1 MDEKKEQKI
10 PQGPGKGPNGKGGP
24 GGRRGRPMEKPKNA
38 GKTLKRLIR
47 YMGAYKLQLIV
58 VVLCIIVN
66 AAATAVGM
74 YMLKPIL
81 NDYIIPYIGQQN
93 PDLSHFYSLLILGV
107 FIFAGASL
115 ASWLNSR
122 IMLTICSSTLFRI
135 RTELFDHL
143 EKLPIKYFDKNTHG
157 ELMSRFTNDCDTLR
171 DMLTQV
177 VPRFLSTVLSVT
189 TTFVMMLVLS
199 PILTLLVIVC
209 IIVMVAATGIVGKYS
224 GAAFREQQKN
234 LGKVNGYIEE
244 FIEGQK
250 VVKVFNR
257 EEVSKDEFAALND
270 ALCASGT
277 RANKLVNILGP
288 LMNNMGH
295 INYALTAIAGCL
307 LIIAGRMDIGT
318 IASFL
323 QYSSGF
329 TRPVTEVAQLFNSV
343 LNALAGSERIFNVID
358 EAPESDEGYVT
369 LVNANILPDGT
380 ITEAFLPT
388 GEWAWKHPHQDGS
401 ETTYQPLKGEVQ
413 FDEVTFGYVPEKT
426 VLHDIVMTAKP
437 GEKIALVG
445 STGSG
450 KTTITNL
457 INRFYDVPAGADG
470 EGASKIRYD
479 GINIGKIKKADLRR
493 SLGMVLQDTHLFT
506 GTIADNIR
514 FGKLDAS
521 QTEIENAAKLANAD
535 YFIRHL
541 PQGYDTVITGDGGN
555 LSQGQRQLL
564 AIARAA
570 IADPPV
576 LILDEATSSIDTRTE
591 KLIEKGMDSL
601 MKGRTV
607 FVIAHRLSTVRNA
620 DQILVLE
627 EGRIIEHG
635 NHDELIEQKG
645 KYYQLYTGS
654 FAENS

>member
-1 MDEKKEQKI
+1 MAEMKEEKF
-10 PQGPGKGPNGKGGP
+10 PQGNGPKGKGGP
-24 GGRRGRPMEKPKNA
+24 GGRGRGRPMEKPKNA
-38 GKTLKRLIR
+38 GKTLKRLIS
-47 YMGAYKLQLIV
+47 YMSEYKLQLFI

-81 NDYIIPYIGQQN
+81 NDYIIPLIGQQN
-93 PDLSHFYSLLILGV
+93 PDLSHFLHLLILGV
-107 FIFAGASL
+107 FIFAGAAL

-122 IMLTICSSTLFRI
+122 IMLVICSSTLFRI

-143 EKLPIKYFDKNTHG
+143 EKLPIKYFDKYTHG

-177 VPRFLSTVLSVT
+177 VPRFLSTVLTVT
-189 TTFVMMLVLS
+189 TTFIMMLILS

-234 LGKVNGYIEE
+234 MGRVNGYIEE

-257 EEVSKDEFAALND
+257 EEASKEEFAALND

-307 LIIAGRMDIGT
+307 LIIAGRLDIGT

-323 QYSSGF
+323 QYSQGF

-358 EAPESDEGYVT
+358 ETPESDEGYVT

-388 GEWAWKHPHQDGS
+388 GKWAWKHPHGDG
-401 ETTYQPLKGEVQ
+401 TLTYQPLKGEVQ

-470 EGASKIRYD
+470 SGASKIRYD

-570 IADPPV
+570 VADPPV

-591 KLIEKGMDSL
+591 ALIEKGMDSL
-601 MKGRTV
+601 MQGRTV

-627 EGRIIEHG
+627 EGRVIERG
-635 NHDELIEQKG
+635 NHDELIAQKG